1 MSGADD
7 LLRRARELLA
17 AMPEDGRPDVD
28 RIREAV
34 VLAGEQLKAEDY
46 WAEHEHEAAAGLL
59 APDTDPPADASS
71 GRMRFLDLDELRA
84 QAAAQG
90 RRFLIDELWPDGDYG
105 VLGAEDKAGKTWA
118 IDDLGVSIVTGTPWL
133 GRYEVAEGSVLLL
146 HGEGG
151 ARNLL
156 RRLDAICRGRDL
168 ELDEVIAARA
178 LRVALAVPRL
188 DSPDDVG
195 AVSRELE
202 AHPARAVLL
211 DPLYLAA
218 GGGKGRDLYAMG
230 EALERIQSTCQAS
243 GSALVTNAQ
252 WNKTGEGTGAQRFTG
267 VGPGAWG
274 RVLGSA
280 AVEQRHT
287 DGDGRSTV
295 TLLWEFTG
303 GEIPDTRFRMRRR
316 VWVDDPH
323 DLGSAMHYGV
333 EVTEEGI
340 EAIPADLTATQD
352 RVLAPMRGGGRPG
365 EAQLHPP
372 RLRDAEVEGLS
383 PLGAVGRSARGRA
396 RPALPGLR
404 LPGR

>member
-7 LLRRARELLA
+7 LLRRGRELLA

-151 ARNLL
+151 APQPAAPARRELPWPRPGARRGDRRPRPAGGARGAAPGL
-156 RRLDAICRGRDL
+156 TGRRRRRL
-168 ELDEVIAARA
+168 
-178 LRVALAVPRL
+178 P
-188 DSPDDVG
+188 
-195 AVSRELE
+195 
-202 AHPARAVLL
+202 
-211 DPLYLAA
+211 
-218 GGGKGRDLYAMG
+218 
-230 EALERIQSTCQAS
+230 
-243 GSALVTNAQ
+243 
-252 WNKTGEGTGAQRFTG
+252 
-267 VGPGAWG
+267 
-274 RVLGSA
+274 
-280 AVEQRHT
+280 
-287 DGDGRSTV
+287 
-295 TLLWEFTG
+295 
-303 GEIPDTRFRMRRR
+303 
-316 VWVDDPH
+316 
-323 DLGSAMHYGV
+323 
-333 EVTEEGI
+333 
-340 EAIPADLTATQD
+340 
-352 RVLAPMRGGGRPG
+352 
-365 EAQLHPP
+365 
-372 RLRDAEVEGLS
+372 
-383 PLGAVGRSARGRA
+383 
-396 RPALPGLR
+396 
-404 LPGR
+404 